1 MSAVFAKRRPWL
13 APTLLLLLFAS
24 LLLPTPAPAAEIP
37 AKGMVTMVDLG
48 AKSCLP
54 CKLMAPILAELT
66 TEYKGRA
73 AIIFIDVWEQPEAAK
88 RFQVSL
94 IPTQIFYDR
103 NGREV
108 YRHAGFMDKQTIVKR
123 LEALLAQK

>member
-1 MSAVFAKRRPWL
+1 MSAVFARRRSWL
-13 APTLLLLLFAS
+13 APSLLLLLCAS

-37 AKGMVTMVDLG
+37 VKGMVTLVDLG

-73 AIIFIDVWEQPEAAK
+73 AIIFIDVWEQPDAAK

-108 YRHAGFMDKQTIVKR
+108 YRHPGFMDKQTIVKR
-123 LEALLAQK
+123 LESLLAQK